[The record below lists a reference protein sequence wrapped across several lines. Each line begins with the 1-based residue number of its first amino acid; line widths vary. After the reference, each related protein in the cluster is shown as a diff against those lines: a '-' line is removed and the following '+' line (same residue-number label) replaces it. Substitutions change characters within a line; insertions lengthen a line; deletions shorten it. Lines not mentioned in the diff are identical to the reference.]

1 MWGDAMGNFSLCG
14 CAVEYTPGWVG
25 TSDLHG
31 TEGQD
36 LGCDLELVCDEAV
49 LWRGYVVIGT

>member
-1 MWGDAMGNFSLCG
+1 MWDGR
-14 CAVEYTPGWVG
+14 PGQFVFGVVMALRWVG
-25 TSDLHG
+25 TSGLQG
-31 TEGQD
+31 TEWQTN